1 MRGALALSVNLLA
14 AVLAVG
20 CFEGKARL
28 TFNPDGSGK
37 IVGEFTF
44 PIASPWV
51 PARKVPGDE
60 LKTPE
65 EETKDIV
72 TSILKRSPGVDA
84 WKDVSFERLPGDRIH
99 FKGTAYFK
107 ELAKVKIF
115 PDTRPRAGFAADGPD
130 VLMLI
135 LTRAADEEEPSKIP
149 RAMTGDEIVKA
160 LKQARDQYRRARP
173 SLASSLTGLKFDL
186 TFDSP
191 GIPAEVHGLVQ
202 EQGLLTAS
210 VDGPRILKAVDGQFD
225 DTAALRER
233 IVRGDTVSSRALS
246 DLVRQRLFVSKGEAW
261 AKMNGPFR
269 TRFDYA
275 AEVAAARKSLP
286 EMMTKLGLDEP
297 KPPAKP
303 PAKPPVPTTP
313 PKTAQPAKPAE
324 PSKKPPPGSVPKD
337 LPKVPPVPS
346 PLNIPM
352 PILPFP

>member
-1 MRGALALSVNLLA
+1 MLA
-14 AVLAVG
+14 AGLVASVLAVG

-28 TFNPDGSGK
+28 TLNPDGSGK
-37 IVGEFTF
+37 IAGEFTF

-51 PARKVPGDE
+51 PARKAPGDE

-135 LTRAADEEEPSKIP
+135 LTRAADEESQNKPF
-149 RAMTGDEIVKA
+149 RAMTGDEIARA

-191 GIPAEVHGLVQ
+191 GTPAEVHGLVQ
-202 EQGLLTAS
+202 EQGLLAAS
-210 VDGPRILKAVDGQFD
+210 VDGPRILKAVDGLFD

-233 IVRGDTVSSRALS
+233 IVRGDTVSSRTLS
-246 DLVRQRLFVSKGEAW
+246 DFVRQRLFVSKGEVW

-275 AEVAAARKSLP
+275 AEVAAVRKSLP
-286 EMMTKLGLDEP
+286 EMMTQLGLDDP

-303 PAKPPVPTTP
+303 APS
-313 PKTAQPAKPAE
+313 KTAPPAKPAE

-337 LPKVPPVPS
+337 LPKVPPPT
-346 PLNIPM
+346 PLHIPV

>member
-1 MRGALALSVNLLA
+1 MRSALALSANLLA

-37 IVGEFTF
+37 IAGEVTL
-44 PIASPWV
+44 PVAPPWV
-51 PARKVPGDE
+51 PARKAPGDE

-65 EETKDIV
+65 EEMKAIV
-72 TSILKRSPGVDA
+72 TAILKRSSGVDA

-107 ELAKVKIF
+107 DLAKVKIY
-115 PDTRPRAGFAADGPD
+115 PDARPRAGFAADGPD

-135 LTRAADEEEPSKIP
+135 LTRAADEEGPSKIT

-173 SLASSLTGLKFDL
+173 SLASSLAGLKFDL
-186 TFDSP
+186 AFDSP
-191 GIPAEVHGLVQ
+191 GTPAEVRGLVE

-210 VDGPRILKAVDGQFD
+210 LDGPRTLRAMDALFD
-225 DTAALRER
+225 DTAFLRDMITLGE
-233 IVRGDTVSSRALS
+233 TVNSRTLS

-269 TRFDYA
+269 AKFDYA
-275 AEVAAARKSLP
+275 SEVAAARKALP
-286 EMMTKLGLDEP
+286 EMMAKLGLDEP

-303 PAKPPVPTTP
+303 EPPKMAPPAK
-313 PKTAQPAKPAE
+313 AAE
-324 PSKKPPPGSVPKD
+324 SPKKPPDGSVPKD
-337 LPKVPPVPS
+337 LPKVPPPT

-352 PILPFP
+352 PILPYP

>member
-51 PARKVPGDE
+51 PARKAPGDE

-99 FKGTAYFK
+99 FKGTAYFR
-107 ELAKVKIF
+107 ELAKVRIF

-149 RAMTGDEIVKA
+149 RAMTGEEIVKA
-160 LKQARDQYRRARP
+160 LKQARDRYRRARP

-191 GIPAEVHGLVQ
+191 GTPAEVHGLVQ

-210 VDGPRILKAVDGQFD
+210 VDGPRILKAVDGLFD
-225 DTAALRER
+225 DTAALREM
-233 IVRGDTVSSRALS
+233 IVRGDTINTRALS

-269 TRFDYA
+269 VRFDYA

-286 EMMTKLGLDEP
+286 EMMTKLGLDE
-297 KPPAKP
+297 AKP
-303 PAKPPVPTTP
+303 PAKPAPSKAAP
-313 PKTAQPAKPAE
+313 PAKPAE

-337 LPKVPPVPS
+337 LPKVPPPT
-346 PLNIPM
+346 PLNIPLA
-352 PILPFP
+352 PILPFS

>member
-1 MRGALALSVNLLA
+1 MRGALVLSVNLLA
-14 AVLAVG
+14 AALAVG

-37 IVGEFTF
+37 IVGEMTF
-44 PIASPWV
+44 PMASPWV
-51 PARKVPGDE
+51 PARKAPGDE

-65 EETKDIV
+65 EETKGIV

-135 LTRAADEEEPSKIP
+135 LTRAADEEEKAKPT
-149 RAMTGDEIVKA
+149 RLMTGDEMPKA
-160 LKQARDQYRRARP
+160 LKQTRVQYRRARP
-173 SLASSLTGLKFDL
+173 GLASSLAGLKFDL

-191 GIPAEVHGLVQ
+191 GTPAEVHGLVQ

-210 VDGPRILKAVDGQFD
+210 LDGPRILKAVDGLFD
-225 DTAALRER
+225 DTAALREM
-233 IVRGDTVSSRALS
+233 IVRGDTVSSRTLS

-261 AKMNGPFR
+261 ATMKGPFR

-275 AEVAAARKSLP
+275 AEVAAARKLLP

-303 PAKPPVPTTP
+303 PTP
-313 PKTAQPAKPAE
+313 PKTTQPAKSAE

-337 LPKVPPVPS
+337 LPKVPPLT